1 MRYKVVIADDEKL
14 ILNNLTQIIDWQG
27 LDCEIIGTAENGQ
40 EVMEIIKNQQADLL
54 LTDISM
60 PEMSGIE
67 LLKTLNQ
74 IDHKPLVILI
84 SGYDDFEYAKEAIK
98 NNAFDYIL
106 KPIDYDELEDCV
118 KRALNKIKAQK
129 VTVYEHEKYAIYEL
143 ITSGK
148 VDAQINN
155 KQALYFSV
163 IIKNFKEEIE
173 LIITKIEDFV
183 SKWNAD
189 LFVYKLSD
197 REVIVVVEMAKDF
210 IHQAADITDAFSQ
223 QLLSAGADPCI
234 ISVGKIVEQLSEIK
248 HSVDAAKELLK
259 YENYISGNV
268 LTEERLK
275 KEYKPSQSAADMM
288 EAALDYIRKNFQ
300 TDIGMEQTAEQVG
313 LSVSYFCLLFKQK
326 TGLTFLDYLTNVR
339 IEYACLFL
347 QNTDLKTYEIA
358 EKVGYADQRYFSQ
371 VFKRKM
377 KNTPSE
383 YRKLVKNKEA
393 SPN

>member
-1 MRYKVVIADDEKL
+1 MGYKVVIADDEKL
-14 ILNNLTQIIDWQG
+14 ILKNLAQIIDWHG
-27 LDCEIIGTAENGQ
+27 LDCEIIGTAKNGQ
-40 EVMEIIKNQQADLL
+40 EVMEIIENQPVDLL

-60 PEMSGIE
+60 PEMNGIE
-67 LLKTLNQ
+67 LLKTVNQ
-74 IDHKPLVILI
+74 IDHKPMVILI
-84 SGYDDFEYAKEAIK
+84 SGYDDFEYAKEGIK

-118 KRALNKIKAQK
+118 KRALNKIKEQK
-129 VTVYEHEKYAIYEL
+129 INVYEHEKYAIYKL

-163 IIKNFKEEIE
+163 IVKNYKEDIE
-173 LIITKIEDFV
+173 LIFTKNAVFL
-183 SKWNAD
+183 SKWNAN

-197 REVIVVVEMAKDF
+197 REVVVVVEMAKHF
-210 IHQAADITDAFSQ
+210 INQAVDITDAFSQ
-223 QLLSAGADPCI
+223 QLLHAASDPCI
-234 ISVGKIVEQLSEIK
+234 ISVGKVVEQLFEIK

-288 EAALDYIRKNFQ
+288 EEALDYIRNNFQ
-300 TDIGMEQTAEQVG
+300 TDLGVEQTAEQVG
-313 LSVSYFCLLFKQK
+313 LSVSYFSLLFKQK

-339 IEYACLFL
+339 MEYACLFL

-358 EKVGYADQRYFSQ
+358 EKVGYTDQRYFSQ

-377 KNTPSE
+377 KKTPSE
-383 YRKLVKNKEA
+383 YRKLLKN
-393 SPN
+393 N

>member
-1 MRYKVVIADDEKL
+1 MGYKVVIADDEKL
-14 ILNNLTQIIDWQG
+14 ILKNLAQIIDWQG
-27 LDCEIIGTAENGQ
+27 LDCEIIGTAQNGQ

-74 IDHKPLVILI
+74 IDNKPMVILI
-84 SGYDDFEYAKEAIK
+84 SGYDDFKYAKEGIK

-118 KRALNKIKAQK
+118 KRALNKLKEQK
-129 VTVYEHEKYAIYEL
+129 VSVYEHEKYAIYKL

-155 KQALYFSV
+155 KQALYFSMIV
-163 IIKNFKEEIE
+163 KNYKEDIE
-173 LIITKIEDFV
+173 LIFTKNEEFL
-183 SKWNAD
+183 SKWNPN

-197 REVIVVVEMAKDF
+197 KEVIVAVEMAKHF
-210 IHQAADITDAFSQ
+210 INQAADITDAFSQ
-223 QLLSAGADPCI
+223 QLLHEGSDQCI
-234 ISVGKIVEQLSEIK
+234 ISIGKVVEQLFEIK

-259 YENYISGNV
+259 YENYISSNV

-275 KEYKPSQSAADMM
+275 KEYKTSQSAADMM
-288 EAALDYIRKNFQ
+288 EEALDYIRNNFQ
-300 TDIGMEQTAEQVG
+300 TDLGVEQTAEHVG
-313 LSVSYFCLLFKQK
+313 LSVSYFSLLFKQK
-326 TGLTFLDYLTNVR
+326 TSLTFLDYLTNVR
-339 IEYACLFL
+339 MEYACLFL
-347 QNTDLKTYEIA
+347 QNTNLKTYEIA
-358 EKVGYADQRYFSQ
+358 EKVGYTDQRYFSQ

-377 KNTPSE
+377 KKTPSE
-383 YRKLVKNKEA
+383 YRKLVKNK
-393 SPN
+393 

>member
-1 MRYKVVIADDEKL
+1 MGYKVVIADDEKL
-14 ILNNLTQIIDWQG
+14 ILKNLAQIIDWQG
-27 LDCEIIGTAENGQ
+27 LDCEIIGTAQNGQ
-40 EVMEIIKNQQADLL
+40 EVMEIIENQQADLL

-74 IDHKPLVILI
+74 IDNKPMVILI

-118 KRALNKIKAQK
+118 KRALNKLKEQK
-129 VTVYEHEKYAIYEL
+129 VSVYRHEKNAIYEL

-155 KQALYFSV
+155 KQAFYFSM
-163 IIKNFKEEIE
+163 ILKNYKEDIE
-173 LIITKIEDFV
+173 LILTKSKDFL
-183 SKWNAD
+183 SKWNAN
-189 LFVYKLSD
+189 LFVYTLSD
-197 REVIVVVEMAKDF
+197 REVMVVVEMAKHF
-210 IHQAADITDAFSQ
+210 INQAADITDAFSQ
-223 QLLSAGADPCI
+223 QLFHAGSDQCI
-234 ISVGKIVEQLSEIK
+234 ISVGKVVEQLFEIK

-259 YENYISGNV
+259 YDNYITGNI

-288 EAALDYIRKNFQ
+288 EEALDYIRNNFQ
-300 TDIGMEQTAEQVG
+300 TDLGMEQIAEHVG
-313 LSVSYFCLLFKQK
+313 LSVSYFSLLFKQK

-339 IEYACLFL
+339 MEYACLFL

-358 EKVGYADQRYFSQ
+358 EKVGYTDQRYFSQ

-377 KNTPSE
+377 KKTPSE

-393 SPN
+393 SPY

>member
-1 MRYKVVIADDEKL
+1 MGYKVVIADDEKL
-14 ILNNLTQIIDWQG
+14 ILKNLAQIIDWHG
-27 LDCEIIGTAENGQ
+27 LDCQIIGTAENGQ
-40 EVMEIIKNQQADLL
+40 EVMEIIENQPVDLL

-60 PEMSGIE
+60 PEMNGIE
-67 LLKTLNQ
+67 LLKTVNQ
-74 IDHKPLVILI
+74 IDHKPMVILI
-84 SGYDDFEYAKEAIK
+84 SGYDDFEYAKEGIK

-118 KRALNKIKAQK
+118 KRALNKIKEQK
-129 VTVYEHEKYAIYEL
+129 INVFEHEKYAIYKL

-155 KQALYFSV
+155 KQALYFSLIV
-163 IIKNFKEEIE
+163 KNYKEDIE
-173 LIITKIEDFV
+173 FIFTKNADFL
-183 SKWNAD
+183 SKWNAN

-197 REVIVVVEMAKDF
+197 REVVVVVEMAKHF
-210 IHQAADITDAFSQ
+210 INQAVDITDAFSH
-223 QLLSAGADPCI
+223 QLLHAGSDPCI
-234 ISVGKIVEQLSEIK
+234 ISVGKVVEQLFEIK

-288 EAALDYIRKNFQ
+288 EEALDYIRNNFQ
-300 TDIGMEQTAEQVG
+300 TDLGVEQTAEQVG

-339 IEYACLFL
+339 MEYACLFL

-358 EKVGYADQRYFSQ
+358 EKVGYTDQRYFSQ

-377 KNTPSE
+377 KKTPSE
-383 YRKLVKNKEA
+383 YRKLVKNK
-393 SPN
+393 

>member
-1 MRYKVVIADDEKL
+1 MGYKVVIADDEKL
-14 ILNNLTQIIDWQG
+14 ILKNLAQIIDWQG
-27 LDCEIIGTAENGQ
+27 LDCEIIGTAQNGQ
-40 EVMEIIKNQQADLL
+40 EVMEIIKNQQVDLL

-74 IDHKPLVILI
+74 IDNKPIVILI
-84 SGYDDFEYAKEAIK
+84 SGYDDFEYAKEGIK

-118 KRALNKIKAQK
+118 KRALNKLKEQK
-129 VTVYEHEKYAIYEL
+129 VSVYEREKYAIYEL

-155 KQALYFSV
+155 KQSLYFSMIV
-163 IIKNFKEEIE
+163 KNYKEDIE
-173 LIITKIEDFV
+173 LIFTKNEDFL
-183 SKWNAD
+183 SKWNPN
-189 LFVYKLSD
+189 LFVYKLLD
-197 REVIVVVEMAKDF
+197 KEVMVVVEMAKRF
-210 IHQAADITDAFSQ
+210 INQEGDITDAFSQ
-223 QLLSAGADPCI
+223 QLLHEGSDQCI
-234 ISVGKIVEQLSEIK
+234 ISVGKVVEQLFEIK

-288 EAALDYIRKNFQ
+288 EEALDYIRSNFK
-300 TDIGMEQTAEQVG
+300 TDLGVEKTAEQVG
-313 LSVSYFCLLFKQK
+313 LSVSYFSLLFKQK

-339 IEYACLFL
+339 MEYACLFL

-358 EKVGYADQRYFSQ
+358 EKVGYTDQRYFSQ

-377 KNTPSE
+377 KKTPSE
-383 YRKLVKNKEA
+383 YRKLVKNK
-393 SPN
+393 

>member
-14 ILNNLTQIIDWQG
+14 ILKNLAQIIDWQG
-27 LDCEIIGTAENGQ
+27 LDCEIIGTAETGQ
-40 EVMEIIKNQQADLL
+40 EVMGIIENQQVDLL

-67 LLKTLNQ
+67 LLKTLNKF
-74 IDHKPLVILI
+74 DNKHKPMVILI
-84 SGYDDFEYAKEAIK
+84 SGYDDFEYAKEGIK

-118 KRALNKIKAQK
+118 KRALNKIKGQK
-129 VTVYEHEKYAIYEL
+129 VSVYEHERYVIYDL

-148 VDAQINN
+148 VDVQINN
-155 KQALYFSV
+155 KQALYFTV
-163 IIKNFKEEIE
+163 IIKNYKEDIE
-173 LIITKIEDFV
+173 LIITKMEDFV
-183 SKWNAD
+183 SKWNAN

-197 REVIVVVEMAKDF
+197 REVMVVVEMAKHF
-210 IHQAADITDAFSQ
+210 INQAADITDAFSQ
-223 QLLSAGADPCI
+223 KFLYEGSDQCI
-234 ISVGKIVEQLSEIK
+234 ISVGKVVDQLFEIK
-248 HSVDAAKELLK
+248 HSVDSAKELLK
-259 YENYISGNV
+259 YENFISGNV

-288 EAALDYIRKNFQ
+288 EEALDYIRNNFQ
-300 TDIGMEQTAEQVG
+300 TDLGVEQTAEQVG
-313 LSVSYFCLLFKQK
+313 LSVSYFSLLFKQK

-339 IEYACLFL
+339 MEYACLFL

-358 EKVGYADQRYFSQ
+358 EKVGYTDQRYFSQ

-377 KNTPSE
+377 KKTPSE
-383 YRKLVKNKEA
+383 YRKQVKDK
-393 SPN
+393 

>member
-1 MRYKVVIADDEKL
+1 MGYNVVIADDEKL
-14 ILNNLTQIIDWQG
+14 ILNNLAQIIDWQG
-27 LDCEIIGTAENGQ
+27 LDCEIIGTAQNGQ
-40 EVMEIIKNQQADLL
+40 EVMEIIKNQQVDLL

-74 IDHKPLVILI
+74 IDNKPIVILI
-84 SGYDDFEYAKEAIK
+84 SGYDDFEYAKEGIK

-118 KRALNKIKAQK
+118 KRALNKLKEQK
-129 VTVYEHEKYAIYEL
+129 VSVYEREKYAIYEL

-155 KQALYFSV
+155 KQSLYFSMIV
-163 IIKNFKEEIE
+163 KNYKEDIE
-173 LIITKIEDFV
+173 LIFTKNEDFL
-183 SKWNAD
+183 SKWNPN

-197 REVIVVVEMAKDF
+197 KEVMVVVEMAKRF
-210 IHQAADITDAFSQ
+210 INQEGDITDAFSQ
-223 QLLSAGADPCI
+223 QLLHEGSDQCI
-234 ISVGKIVEQLSEIK
+234 ISVGKVVKQLFEIK
-248 HSVDAAKELLK
+248 RSVDAAKELLK

-275 KEYKPSQSAADMM
+275 KEYKPSQSAADMI
-288 EAALDYIRKNFQ
+288 EDALDYIRNNFQ
-300 TDIGMEQTAEQVG
+300 TDLGVEQTAEQVG
-313 LSVSYFCLLFKQK
+313 LSVSYFSLLFKQK

-339 IEYACLFL
+339 MEYACLFL

-358 EKVGYADQRYFSQ
+358 EKVGYTDQRYFSQ

-377 KNTPSE
+377 KKTPSE
-383 YRKLVKNKEA
+383 YRKLVKNK
-393 SPN
+393 

>member
-1 MRYKVVIADDEKL
+1 MGYKVVIADDEKL
-14 ILNNLTQIIDWQG
+14 ILKNLAQIIDWQG
-27 LDCEIIGTAENGQ
+27 LDCEIIGTAQNGQ

-74 IDHKPLVILI
+74 IDNKPMVILI
-84 SGYDDFEYAKEAIK
+84 SGYDDFEYAKEGIK

-106 KPIDYDELEDCV
+106 KPIDYEELEDCV
-118 KRALNKIKAQK
+118 KRALNKLKEQK
-129 VTVYEHEKYAIYEL
+129 VSVYEHEKYAIYEL

-155 KQALYFSV
+155 KQALYFSMIV
-163 IIKNFKEEIE
+163 KNYKEDIE
-173 LIITKIEDFV
+173 LILTKNEDFL
-183 SKWNAD
+183 SKWNPI

-197 REVIVVVEMAKDF
+197 KEVMVVVEMAKHF
-210 IHQAADITDAFSQ
+210 INQAADIIDAFSQ
-223 QLLSAGADPCI
+223 QLLHEGSDQCI
-234 ISVGKIVEQLSEIK
+234 ISVGKVGDQLFEIK

-259 YENYISGNV
+259 YENYISGNI

-288 EAALDYIRKNFQ
+288 EEALGYIRNNFQ
-300 TDIGMEQTAEQVG
+300 TDLGVEQIAEQVG
-313 LSVSYFCLLFKQK
+313 LSVSYFSLLFKQK

-339 IEYACLFL
+339 MEYACLFL

-358 EKVGYADQRYFSQ
+358 EKVGYTDQRYFSQ
-371 VFKRKM
+371 VFKRKT
-377 KNTPSE
+377 KKTPSE
-383 YRKLVKNKEA
+383 YRKLVKNK
-393 SPN
+393 

>member
-1 MRYKVVIADDEKL
+1 MGYKVVIADDEKL
-14 ILNNLTQIIDWQG
+14 ILKNLAQIIDWQG
-27 LDCEIIGTAENGQ
+27 LDCEIIGTAQNGQ
-40 EVMEIIKNQQADLL
+40 EVMGIIENQQADLL

-74 IDHKPLVILI
+74 IDNKPMVILI

-118 KRALNKIKAQK
+118 KRALNKLKEQK
-129 VTVYEHEKYAIYEL
+129 VSVYRHEKNAIYEL

-155 KQALYFSV
+155 KQAFYFSM
-163 IIKNFKEEIE
+163 ILKNYKEDIE
-173 LIITKIEDFV
+173 LILTKSKDFL
-183 SKWNAD
+183 SKWNAN
-189 LFVYKLSD
+189 LFVYTLSD
-197 REVIVVVEMAKDF
+197 REVMVVVEMAKHF
-210 IHQAADITDAFSQ
+210 INQAVDITDAFSQ
-223 QLLSAGADPCI
+223 QLFHAGSDQCI
-234 ISVGKIVEQLSEIK
+234 ISVGKVVEQLFEIK

-259 YENYISGNV
+259 YDNYITGNI

-288 EAALDYIRKNFQ
+288 EEALDYIRNNFQ
-300 TDIGMEQTAEQVG
+300 TDLGMEQIAEHVG
-313 LSVSYFCLLFKQK
+313 LSVSYFSLLFKQK

-339 IEYACLFL
+339 MEYACLFL

-358 EKVGYADQRYFSQ
+358 EKVGYTDQRYFSQ

-377 KNTPSE
+377 KKTPSE
-383 YRKLVKNKEA
+383 YRKLVKNNEA
-393 SPN
+393 SPY

>member
-1 MRYKVVIADDEKL
+1 MGYKVIIADDEKL
-14 ILNNLTQIIDWQG
+14 ILKNLAQIIDWQR
-27 LDCEIIGTAENGQ
+27 LDCEIIGTAQNGQ
-40 EVMEIIKNQQADLL
+40 EVMAIIENQQVDLL

-74 IDHKPLVILI
+74 ITHKPMVILI
-84 SGYDDFEYAKEAIK
+84 SGYDDFEYAKEGIK

-118 KRALNKIKAQK
+118 KRALNKIKEQK
-129 VTVYEHEKYAIYEL
+129 VSVYEHEKYAIYEL

-148 VDAQINN
+148 VDVQIKN

-163 IIKNFKEEIE
+163 LVKNYKEDIE
-173 LIITKIEDFV
+173 FIFTKNEDFL
-183 SKWNAD
+183 SKWNAN

-197 REVIVVVEMAKDF
+197 REVMVVVEMAKNF
-210 IHQAADITDAFSQ
+210 INQAREITDAFSQ
-223 QLLSAGADPCI
+223 QLLHAGSDQCI
-234 ISVGKIVEQLSEIK
+234 ISVGKVVEQLFEIK
-248 HSVDAAKELLK
+248 HSVDVAKELLK

-288 EAALDYIRKNFQ
+288 EEALNYIRNHFQ
-300 TDIGMEQTAEQVG
+300 NDLGVEQTAEHVG
-313 LSVSYFCLLFKQK
+313 LSVSYFSLLFKQK
-326 TGLTFLDYLTNVR
+326 TGLTFLDYVTNVR
-339 IEYACLFL
+339 MEYACLFL

-358 EKVGYADQRYFSQ
+358 ERVGYSDQRYFSQ
-371 VFKRKM
+371 VFKRKI
-377 KNTPSE
+377 KKTPSE
-383 YRKLVKNKEA
+383 YRKLVKSK
-393 SPN
+393 

>member
-1 MRYKVVIADDEKL
+1 MGYKVVIADDEKL
-14 ILNNLTQIIDWQG
+14 ILKNLAQIIDWQG
-27 LDCEIIGTAENGQ
+27 LDCEIIGTAQNGQ

-74 IDHKPLVILI
+74 INNKPMVILI
-84 SGYDDFEYAKEAIK
+84 SGYDDFEYAKEGIK

-118 KRALNKIKAQK
+118 KRALNKLKEQK
-129 VTVYEHEKYAIYEL
+129 VSVYEHEKYAIYEL

-155 KQALYFSV
+155 KQALYFSMIV
-163 IIKNFKEEIE
+163 KNYKEDIE
-173 LIITKIEDFV
+173 LIFTKNEDFL
-183 SKWNAD
+183 SKWNPN

-197 REVIVVVEMAKDF
+197 KEVMVVVEMAKHF
-210 IHQAADITDAFSQ
+210 INQAADITDAFSQ
-223 QLLSAGADPCI
+223 HLLHEGSDQCI
-234 ISVGKIVEQLSEIK
+234 VSVGKVGDQLFEIK

-275 KEYKPSQSAADMM
+275 KEYKPSRSAADMM
-288 EAALDYIRKNFQ
+288 EEALGFIRNNFQ
-300 TDIGMEQTAEQVG
+300 TDLGVEQTAEQVG
-313 LSVSYFCLLFKQK
+313 LSVSYFSLLFKQK

-339 IEYACLFL
+339 MEYACHFL

-358 EKVGYADQRYFSQ
+358 EKVGYTDQRYFSQ
-371 VFKRKM
+371 VFKRKT
-377 KNTPSE
+377 KKTPSE
-383 YRKLVKNKEA
+383 YRKLVKNK
-393 SPN
+393 

>member
-1 MRYKVVIADDEKL
+1 MGYKVVIADDEKL
-14 ILNNLTQIIDWQG
+14 ILKNLAQIIDWQG

-40 EVMEIIKNQQADLL
+40 EVMEIIENQQADLL

-60 PEMSGIE
+60 PEMNGIE
-67 LLKTLNQ
+67 LLKTVNQ
-74 IDHKPLVILI
+74 IDNKPMVILI
-84 SGYDDFEYAKEAIK
+84 SGYDDFEYAKEGIK

-118 KRALNKIKAQK
+118 KRALNQIKEKK
-129 VTVYEHEKYAIYEL
+129 VNVYEHEKYAIYEL

-163 IIKNFKEEIE
+163 IVKNYKEDIE
-173 LIITKIEDFV
+173 FIFTKIKAFLC
-183 SKWNAD
+183 KWNAN
-189 LFVYKLSD
+189 LFVFKLSD
-197 REVIVVVEMAKDF
+197 REVMVVVEMAKHF
-210 IHQAADITDAFSQ
+210 INQAGEITDAFSQ
-223 QLLSAGADPCI
+223 QLLYAGSDQCI
-234 ISVGKIVEQLSEIK
+234 ISVGKVVEQLFEIK
-248 HSVDAAKELLK
+248 HSVDVAKELLK

-288 EAALDYIRKNFQ
+288 EEALDYIRNHFQ
-300 TDIGMEQTAEQVG
+300 TDLGVEQTAEHVG
-313 LSVSYFCLLFKQK
+313 LSVSYFSLLFKQK
-326 TGLTFLDYLTNVR
+326 TGLTFLDYVTNVR
-339 IEYACLFL
+339 MEYACLFL

-358 EKVGYADQRYFSQ
+358 EKVGYTDQRYFSQ

-377 KNTPSE
+377 KKTPSE
-383 YRKLVKNKEA
+383 FRKLVKNK
-393 SPN
+393 

>member
-1 MRYKVVIADDEKL
+1 MGYKVVIADDEKL
-14 ILNNLTQIIDWQG
+14 ILKNLAQIIDWHG
-27 LDCEIIGTAENGQ
+27 LDCEIIGTAKNGQ
-40 EVMEIIKNQQADLL
+40 EVMEIIENQPVDLL

-60 PEMSGIE
+60 PEMNGIE
-67 LLKTLNQ
+67 LLKTVNQ
-74 IDHKPLVILI
+74 IDHKPMVILI
-84 SGYDDFEYAKEAIK
+84 SGYDDFEYAKEGIK

-118 KRALNKIKAQK
+118 KRALNKIKEQK
-129 VTVYEHEKYAIYEL
+129 INVYEHEKYAIYKL

-163 IIKNFKEEIE
+163 IVKNYKEDIE
-173 LIITKIEDFV
+173 LIFTKNAVFL
-183 SKWNAD
+183 SKWNAN

-197 REVIVVVEMAKDF
+197 REVVVVVEMAKHF
-210 IHQAADITDAFSQ
+210 INQAVDITDAFSQ
-223 QLLSAGADPCI
+223 QLLHAASDPCI
-234 ISVGKIVEQLSEIK
+234 ISVGKVVEQLFEIK

-288 EAALDYIRKNFQ
+288 EEALDYIRNNFQ
-300 TDIGMEQTAEQVG
+300 TDLGVEQTAEQVG
-313 LSVSYFCLLFKQK
+313 LSVSYFSLLFKQK

-339 IEYACLFL
+339 MEYACLFL

-358 EKVGYADQRYFSQ
+358 EKVGYTDQRYFSQ

-377 KNTPSE
+377 KKTPSE
-383 YRKLVKNKEA
+383 YRKLQKTN
-393 SPN
+393 

>member
-1 MRYKVVIADDEKL
+1 MGYNVVIADDEKL
-14 ILNNLTQIIDWQG
+14 ILNNLAQIIDWQG
-27 LDCEIIGTAENGQ
+27 LDCEIIGTAQNGQ
-40 EVMEIIKNQQADLL
+40 EVMEIIKNQQVDLL

-74 IDHKPLVILI
+74 IDNKPIVILI
-84 SGYDDFEYAKEAIK
+84 SGYDDFEYAKEGIK
-98 NNAFDYIL
+98 NNVFDYFL

-118 KRALNKIKAQK
+118 KRALNKLKEQK
-129 VTVYEHEKYAIYEL
+129 VSVYEREKYAIYEL

-155 KQALYFSV
+155 KQSLYFSMIV
-163 IIKNFKEEIE
+163 KNYKEDIE
-173 LIITKIEDFV
+173 LIFTKNEDFL
-183 SKWNAD
+183 SKWNPN
-189 LFVYKLSD
+189 LFVYKLLD
-197 REVIVVVEMAKDF
+197 KEVMVVVEMAKRF
-210 IHQAADITDAFSQ
+210 INQEGDITDAFSQ
-223 QLLSAGADPCI
+223 QLLHEGSDQCI
-234 ISVGKIVEQLSEIK
+234 ISVGKVVKQLFEIK
-248 HSVDAAKELLK
+248 RSVDAAKELLK

-288 EAALDYIRKNFQ
+288 EEALDYIRSNFK
-300 TDIGMEQTAEQVG
+300 TDLGVEKTAEQVG
-313 LSVSYFCLLFKQK
+313 LSVSYFSLLFKQK

-339 IEYACLFL
+339 MEYACLFL

-358 EKVGYADQRYFSQ
+358 EKVGYTDQRYFSQ

-377 KNTPSE
+377 KKTPSE
-383 YRKLVKNKEA
+383 YRKLVKNK
-393 SPN
+393 

>member
-14 ILNNLTQIIDWQG
+14 ILKNLAQIIDWHG

-40 EVMEIIKNQQADLL
+40 EALGIIGNHGADLL

-60 PEMSGIE
+60 PEMSGID

-74 IDHKPLVILI
+74 IDHKPMVILI
-84 SGYDDFEYAKEAIK
+84 SGYDDFEYAKEGIK

-118 KRALNKIKAQK
+118 KRALNKIKEQK
-129 VTVYEHEKYAIYEL
+129 VSMYEHEKYAIYKL

-148 VDAQINN
+148 VDAQIKN

-163 IIKNFKEEIE
+163 IVKNYKEDIE
-173 LIITKIEDFV
+173 LIFTKNAEFL
-183 SKWNAD
+183 SKWNAN

-197 REVIVVVEMAKDF
+197 REGMVVVEMAKHF
-210 IHQAADITDAFSQ
+210 INQATDITDAFSH
-223 QLLSAGADPCI
+223 QLLHAVSDQCI
-234 ISVGKIVEQLSEIK
+234 ISVGKVVEQLYEIK
-248 HSVDAAKELLK
+248 HSLDAAKELLK

-288 EAALDYIRKNFQ
+288 EEALDYIRNNFQ
-300 TDIGMEQTAEQVG
+300 SDLGMEQTAEQVG

-339 IEYACLFL
+339 MEYACLFL

-358 EKVGYADQRYFSQ
+358 EKVGYTDQRYFSQ

-377 KNTPSE
+377 KKTPSE
-383 YRKLVKNKEA
+383 YRKLVKNK
-393 SPN
+393 

>member
-1 MRYKVVIADDEKL
+1 MGYNVVIADDEKL
-14 ILNNLTQIIDWQG
+14 ILNNLAQIIDWQG
-27 LDCEIIGTAENGQ
+27 LDCEIIGTAQNGQ

-74 IDHKPLVILI
+74 IDNKPMVILI
-84 SGYDDFEYAKEAIK
+84 SGYDDFEYAKEGIK
-98 NNAFDYIL
+98 NNVFDYIL

-118 KRALNKIKAQK
+118 KRALNKLREQK
-129 VTVYEHEKYAIYEL
+129 VSVYEREKYAIYEL

-155 KQALYFSV
+155 KQALYFSMIV
-163 IIKNFKEEIE
+163 KNYKEDIE
-173 LIITKIEDFV
+173 LILTKNEDFL
-183 SKWNAD
+183 SKWNPN
-189 LFVYKLSD
+189 LFVYKLLD
-197 REVIVVVEMAKDF
+197 KEVMVVVEMSKRF
-210 IHQAADITDAFSQ
+210 INQEADITVAFSQ
-223 QLLSAGADPCI
+223 QLLHECSNQCI
-234 ISVGKIVEQLSEIK
+234 ISVGKVVEQLFEIK

-288 EAALDYIRKNFQ
+288 EEALDYIRNNFK
-300 TDIGMEQTAEQVG
+300 TDLGVEKTAEQVG
-313 LSVSYFCLLFKQK
+313 LSVSYFSLLFKQK

-339 IEYACLFL
+339 MEYACHFL

-358 EKVGYADQRYFSQ
+358 EKVGYTDQRYFSQ

-377 KNTPSE
+377 KKTPSE
-383 YRKLVKNKEA
+383 YRKLVKNT
-393 SPN
+393 

>member
-1 MRYKVVIADDEKL
+1 MGYNVVIADDEKL
-14 ILNNLTQIIDWQG
+14 ILNNLAQIIDWQG
-27 LDCEIIGTAENGQ
+27 LDCEIIGTAQNGQ
-40 EVMEIIKNQQADLL
+40 EVMEIIKNQQVDLL

-74 IDHKPLVILI
+74 IDNKPIVILI
-84 SGYDDFEYAKEAIK
+84 SGYDDFEYAKEGIK
-98 NNAFDYIL
+98 NNVFDYFL

-118 KRALNKIKAQK
+118 KRALNKLKEQK
-129 VTVYEHEKYAIYEL
+129 VSVYEREKYAIYEL

-155 KQALYFSV
+155 KQSLYFSMIV
-163 IIKNFKEEIE
+163 KNYKEDIE
-173 LIITKIEDFV
+173 LIFTKNEDFL
-183 SKWNAD
+183 SKWNPN
-189 LFVYKLSD
+189 LFVYKLLD
-197 REVIVVVEMAKDF
+197 KEVMVVVEMAKRF
-210 IHQAADITDAFSQ
+210 INQEGDITDAFSQ
-223 QLLSAGADPCI
+223 QLLHEGSDQCI
-234 ISVGKIVEQLSEIK
+234 ISVGKVVEQLFEIK
-248 HSVDAAKELLK
+248 RSVDAAKELLK

-288 EAALDYIRKNFQ
+288 EEALDYIRSNFK
-300 TDIGMEQTAEQVG
+300 TDLGVEKTAEQVG
-313 LSVSYFCLLFKQK
+313 LSVSYFSLLFKQK

-339 IEYACLFL
+339 MEYACLFL

-358 EKVGYADQRYFSQ
+358 EKVGYTDQRYFSQ

-377 KNTPSE
+377 KKTPSE
-383 YRKLVKNKEA
+383 YRKLVKNK
-393 SPN
+393 

>member
-1 MRYKVVIADDEKL
+1 MGYKVVIADDEKL
-14 ILNNLTQIIDWQG
+14 ILKNLAQIIDWQG
-27 LDCEIIGTAENGQ
+27 LDCEIIGTAQNGQ

-67 LLKTLNQ
+67 LLKTINQ
-74 IDHKPLVILI
+74 IDNKPMVILI
-84 SGYDDFEYAKEAIK
+84 SGYDDFEYAKEGIK

-118 KRALNKIKAQK
+118 KRALNKLKEQK
-129 VTVYEHEKYAIYEL
+129 VSVYEREKYAIYEL

-148 VDAQINN
+148 VDAQIKN
-155 KQALYFSV
+155 KQALYFSMIV
-163 IIKNFKEEIE
+163 KNYMEDIE
-173 LIITKIEDFV
+173 LIFTKNEDFL
-183 SKWNAD
+183 SKWNPN
-189 LFVYKLSD
+189 LFVYKLLD
-197 REVIVVVEMAKDF
+197 KEMMVVVEVAKRF
-210 IHQAADITDAFSQ
+210 INQEADITDAFAQ
-223 QLLSAGADPCI
+223 QLLHEGSDQCI
-234 ISVGKIVEQLSEIK
+234 ISVGKVVEQLFEIK

-288 EAALDYIRKNFQ
+288 EAALDYIRSNFK
-300 TDIGMEQTAEQVG
+300 TDLGVEKTAEQVG
-313 LSVSYFCLLFKQK
+313 LSVSYFSLLFKQK

-339 IEYACLFL
+339 MEYACLFL

-358 EKVGYADQRYFSQ
+358 EKVGYTDQRYFSQ

-383 YRKLVKNKEA
+383 YRKLVKNK
-393 SPN
+393 

>member
-1 MRYKVVIADDEKL
+1 MGYKVVIADDEQL
-14 ILNNLTQIIDWQG
+14 ILKNLAQIIDWHG
-27 LDCEIIGTAENGQ
+27 LNCEIIGTAQNGK
-40 EVMEIIKNQQADLL
+40 EVMEIIKNQQTDLL

-74 IDHKPLVILI
+74 TDNMPMVILI

-106 KPIDYDELEDCV
+106 KPIDYEELEDGV
-118 KRALNKIKAQK
+118 KRALNKLKEQK
-129 VTVYEHEKYAIYEL
+129 VSVYRHEKNAIYEL

-148 VDAQINN
+148 VDVQIKN

-163 IIKNFKEEIE
+163 IVKNYKEDIE
-173 LIITKIEDFV
+173 FIFTKNADFL
-183 SKWNAD
+183 SKWNAN
-189 LFVYKLSD
+189 LFVYKLSE
-197 REVIVVVEMAKDF
+197 REVMVVVEMAKHF
-210 IHQAADITDAFSQ
+210 INQTAEITDAFSQ
-223 QLLSAGADPCI
+223 QLLHEGSDQCV
-234 ISVGKIVEQLSEIK
+234 ISVGKVVEQLFEIK

-288 EAALDYIRKNFQ
+288 EEALDYIRDNFQ
-300 TDIGMEQTAEQVG
+300 TDLGMEQIAERAG
-313 LSVSYFCLLFKQK
+313 LSVSYFSLLFKQK

-339 IEYACLFL
+339 MEYACLFL
-347 QNTDLKTYEIA
+347 RNTALKTYEIA
-358 EKVGYADQRYFSQ
+358 EKVGYTDQRYFSQ
-371 VFKRKM
+371 VFKKKM

-383 YRKLVKNKEA
+383 YRKLVKNK
-393 SPN
+393 

>member
-1 MRYKVVIADDEKL
+1 MGYKVVIADDEKL
-14 ILNNLTQIIDWQG
+14 ILKNLAQIIDWQG
-27 LDCEIIGTAENGQ
+27 LDCEIIGTAQNGQ
-40 EVMEIIKNQQADLL
+40 EVLEIIKNQQADLL

-74 IDHKPLVILI
+74 IDHKPMVILI

-118 KRALNKIKAQK
+118 KRALKKLKEQK
-129 VTVYEHEKYAIYEL
+129 VSVYRHEKNAIYEL

-148 VDAQINN
+148 VDVPINN

-163 IIKNFKEEIE
+163 IVKNYKEDIE
-173 LIITKIEDFV
+173 FIFTKNADFL
-183 SKWNAD
+183 SKWNAN

-197 REVIVVVEMAKDF
+197 REVTVVVEMAKHF
-210 IHQAADITDAFSQ
+210 IHQAADITDAFAQ
-223 QLLSAGADPCI
+223 QLLHAGSDPCI
-234 ISVGKIVEQLSEIK
+234 ISVGKVVEQLFEIK

-288 EAALDYIRKNFQ
+288 EEALDYIRDNFQ
-300 TDIGMEQTAEQVG
+300 TDLGMEQIAERAG
-313 LSVSYFCLLFKQK
+313 LSVSYFSLLFKQK

-339 IEYACLFL
+339 MEYACHFL

-358 EKVGYADQRYFSQ
+358 EKVGYTDQRYFSQ
-371 VFKRKM
+371 VFKKKM

-383 YRKLVKNKEA
+383 YRKLVKNK
-393 SPN
+393 

>member
-14 ILNNLTQIIDWQG
+14 ILKNLTQIIDWHG

-40 EVMEIIKNQQADLL
+40 EVMEIIENQQADLL

-67 LLKTLNQ
+67 LIKTLKQ
-74 IDHKPLVILI
+74 MDHKPMVILI
-84 SGYDDFEYAKEAIK
+84 SGYDDFEYAKEGIK

-118 KRALNKIKAQK
+118 KRALNKIREQK
-129 VTVYEHEKYAIYEL
+129 VSVYDHEKYTIYEL

-148 VDAQINN
+148 VDAQIKN

-163 IIKNFKEEIE
+163 IIKNYKEDIE
-173 LIITKIEDFV
+173 FIFTKNADFL
-183 SKWNAD
+183 SKWNTN
-189 LFVYKLSD
+189 LFIYKLSD
-197 REVIVVVEMAKDF
+197 REMMVVVEMAKHF
-210 IHQAADITDAFSQ
+210 INQAADITDAFSQ
-223 QLLSAGADPCI
+223 RILYAGSDQCI
-234 ISVGKIVEQLSEIK
+234 ISVGKVVEQLFEIK

-288 EAALDYIRKNFQ
+288 EEALDYIRNNFQ
-300 TDIGMEQTAEQVG
+300 TDLGVEQTAEQVG
-313 LSVSYFCLLFKQK
+313 LSVSYFSLLFKQK
-326 TGLTFLDYLTNVR
+326 TGLTFLDYVTNVR
-339 IEYACLFL
+339 MEYACLFL

-358 EKVGYADQRYFSQ
+358 EKVGYTDQRYFSQ
-371 VFKRKM
+371 VFKKKM
-377 KNTPSE
+377 KKTPSE
-383 YRKLVKNKEA
+383 YRKLVKNM
-393 SPN
+393 

>member
-1 MRYKVVIADDEKL
+1 MGYNVVIADDEKL
-14 ILNNLTQIIDWQG
+14 ILNNLAQIIDWQG
-27 LDCEIIGTAENGQ
+27 LDCEIIGTAQNGQ

-74 IDHKPLVILI
+74 FDNKPMVILI
-84 SGYDDFEYAKEAIK
+84 SGYDDFEYAKEGIK

-118 KRALNKIKAQK
+118 KRALNKLKERK
-129 VTVYEHEKYAIYEL
+129 VSVYEREKYAIYEL

-148 VDAQINN
+148 LDAQINN
-155 KQALYFSV
+155 KQALYFSMIV
-163 IIKNFKEEIE
+163 KNYKEDIE
-173 LIITKIEDFV
+173 LIYTKNEDFL
-183 SKWNAD
+183 SKWNPN
-189 LFVYKLSD
+189 LFVYKLLD
-197 REVIVVVEMAKDF
+197 KEVTVVVEMAKRF
-210 IHQAADITDAFSQ
+210 INQEADITDAFSQ
-223 QLLSAGADPCI
+223 QLLHEGSDQCI
-234 ISVGKIVEQLSEIK
+234 ISVGKVVEQLVEIK

-275 KEYKPSQSAADMM
+275 KEYKPSQSAAGMM
-288 EAALDYIRKNFQ
+288 EEAVDYIRNNFK
-300 TDIGMEQTAEQVG
+300 TDLGVEKTAEQVG
-313 LSVSYFCLLFKQK
+313 LSVSYFSMLFKQK

-358 EKVGYADQRYFSQ
+358 EKVGYTDQRYFSQ

-377 KNTPSE
+377 KKTPSE
-383 YRKLVKNKEA
+383 YRKLVKNK
-393 SPN
+393 

>member
-1 MRYKVVIADDEKL
+1 MEYKVVIADDEKL
-14 ILNNLTQIIDWQG
+14 ILKNLAQIIDWHG
-27 LDCEIIGTAENGQ
+27 LDCDIIGTAQNGQ
-40 EVMEIIKNQQADLL
+40 EVLEIIKNHQADLL

-74 IDHKPLVILI
+74 IDNKPLVILI
-84 SGYDDFEYAKEAIK
+84 SGYDDFEYAKEGIK

-118 KRALNKIKAQK
+118 KRALNKLKEQK
-129 VTVYEHEKYAIYEL
+129 VSVYRHEKNAIYEL

-148 VDAQINN
+148 VDVQINN

-163 IIKNFKEEIE
+163 IVKNYKEDIE
-173 LIITKIEDFV
+173 FIFTKNADFL
-183 SKWNAD
+183 SKWNAN

-197 REVIVVVEMAKDF
+197 REVMVVVEMAKHF
-210 IHQAADITDAFSQ
+210 INQTAEITDAFSQ
-223 QLLSAGADPCI
+223 QLLHEGSDQCV
-234 ISVGKIVEQLSEIK
+234 ISFGKVVEQLFEIK

-288 EAALDYIRKNFQ
+288 EEALDYIRDNFQ
-300 TDIGMEQTAEQVG
+300 TDLGMEQIAERAG
-313 LSVSYFCLLFKQK
+313 LSVSYFSLLFKQK

-339 IEYACLFL
+339 MEYACLFL

-358 EKVGYADQRYFSQ
+358 EKVGYTDQRYFSQ

-377 KNTPSE
+377 KKTPSE
-383 YRKLVKNKEA
+383 YRKLVKNK
-393 SPN
+393 

>member
-1 MRYKVVIADDEKL
+1 MGYKVVIADDEKL
-14 ILNNLTQIIDWQG
+14 ILKNLAQIIDWHG
-27 LDCEIIGTAENGQ
+27 LDCEIIGTAQNGQ
-40 EVMEIIKNQQADLL
+40 EVLEIIKNQQADLL

-74 IDHKPLVILI
+74 IDNRPMVILI

-118 KRALNKIKAQK
+118 KRALNKLKEQK
-129 VTVYEHEKYAIYEL
+129 VSDYRHEKNAIYEL

-148 VDAQINN
+148 VDVQINN

-163 IIKNFKEEIE
+163 IVKNYKEDIE
-173 LIITKIEDFV
+173 FIFTKNADFL
-183 SKWNAD
+183 SKWNAN
-189 LFVYKLSD
+189 LFVYKLSE
-197 REVIVVVEMAKDF
+197 REVMVVVEMAKHF
-210 IHQAADITDAFSQ
+210 INQTAEIIDAFSQ
-223 QLLSAGADPCI
+223 QLLHEGSDQCI
-234 ISVGKIVEQLSEIK
+234 ISVGKVVKQLFEIK

-288 EAALDYIRKNFQ
+288 EEALDYIRDNFQ
-300 TDIGMEQTAEQVG
+300 TDLGMEQIAERAG
-313 LSVSYFCLLFKQK
+313 LSVSYFSLLFKQK

-339 IEYACLFL
+339 MEYACLFL

-358 EKVGYADQRYFSQ
+358 EKVGYTDQRYFSQ
-371 VFKRKM
+371 VFKKKM

-383 YRKLVKNKEA
+383 YRKLVKNK
-393 SPN
+393 

>member
-1 MRYKVVIADDEKL
+1 MGYKVVIADDEKL
-14 ILNNLTQIIDWQG
+14 ILKNLAQIIDWHG
-27 LDCEIIGTAENGQ
+27 LDCEIIGTAQNGQ
-40 EVMEIIKNQQADLL
+40 EVLEIIKNQQADLL

-74 IDHKPLVILI
+74 IDNKPMVILI

-118 KRALNKIKAQK
+118 KRALNKLKEQK
-129 VTVYEHEKYAIYEL
+129 VSVYRHEKNAIYEL

-148 VDAQINN
+148 VDVQINN

-163 IIKNFKEEIE
+163 IVKNYKEDIE
-173 LIITKIEDFV
+173 FIFTKNADFL
-183 SKWNAD
+183 SKWNAN
-189 LFVYKLSD
+189 LFVYKLSE
-197 REVIVVVEMAKDF
+197 REVMVVVEMAKHF
-210 IHQAADITDAFSQ
+210 INQTAEITDAFSQ
-223 QLLSAGADPCI
+223 QLLHEGSDQCI
-234 ISVGKIVEQLSEIK
+234 ISVGKVVEQLFEIK

-288 EAALDYIRKNFQ
+288 EEALDYIRDNFQ
-300 TDIGMEQTAEQVG
+300 TDLGMEQIAERAG
-313 LSVSYFCLLFKQK
+313 LSVSYFSLLFKQK

-339 IEYACLFL
+339 MEYACLFL
-347 QNTDLKTYEIA
+347 QNTGLKTYEIA
-358 EKVGYADQRYFSQ
+358 EKVGYTDQRYFSQ
-371 VFKRKM
+371 VFKKKM

-383 YRKLVKNKEA
+383 YRKLVKNK
-393 SPN
+393 

>member
-1 MRYKVVIADDEKL
+1 MGYKVVIADDEKL
-14 ILNNLTQIIDWQG
+14 ILKNLAQIIDWQG
-27 LDCEIIGTAENGQ
+27 LDCEIIGTAQNGQ

-74 IDHKPLVILI
+74 IDNKPMVILI
-84 SGYDDFEYAKEAIK
+84 SGYDDFEYAKEGIK

-118 KRALNKIKAQK
+118 KRALNKLKEQK
-129 VTVYEHEKYAIYEL
+129 VSVYEHEKYAIYEL

-155 KQALYFSV
+155 KQALYFSMIV
-163 IIKNFKEEIE
+163 KNYKEDIEIF
-173 LIITKIEDFV
+173 TKNEDFL
-183 SKWNAD
+183 SKWNPN
-189 LFVYKLSD
+189 LFIYKLSD
-197 REVIVVVEMAKDF
+197 KEVMVVVEMAKHF
-210 IHQAADITDAFSQ
+210 INQAADITDAFSQ
-223 QLLSAGADPCI
+223 QLLHEGSDQCI
-234 ISVGKIVEQLSEIK
+234 ISVGKVVEQLFEIK
-248 HSVDAAKELLK
+248 HSVDATKELLK

-288 EAALDYIRKNFQ
+288 EEALDYIRNNFQ
-300 TDIGMEQTAEQVG
+300 TNLGVEQTAEQVG
-313 LSVSYFCLLFKQK
+313 LSVSYFSLLFKQK

-339 IEYACLFL
+339 MEYACLFL

-358 EKVGYADQRYFSQ
+358 EKVGYTDQRYFSQ

-377 KNTPSE
+377 KKTPSE
-383 YRKLVKNKEA
+383 YRKLVKNK
-393 SPN
+393 

>member
-14 ILNNLTQIIDWQG
+14 ILKNLTQIIDWHG

-40 EVMEIIKNQQADLL
+40 EVMEIIENQQADLL

-67 LLKTLNQ
+67 LLKTLKQ
-74 IDHKPLVILI
+74 MDHKPMVILI
-84 SGYDDFEYAKEAIK
+84 SGYDDFEYAKEGIK

-118 KRALNKIKAQK
+118 KRALNKIKEQK
-129 VTVYEHEKYAIYEL
+129 VSVYDHEKYTIYEL

-148 VDAQINN
+148 VDTQIKN

-163 IIKNFKEEIE
+163 IIKNYKEDIKC
-173 LIITKIEDFV
+173 IFTKNADFL
-183 SKWNAD
+183 SKWNTN

-197 REVIVVVEMAKDF
+197 REMIVVVEMANHF
-210 IHQAADITDAFSQ
+210 INQAAEITDAFLQ
-223 QLLSAGADPCI
+223 QLLHAGSEQCI
-234 ISVGKIVEQLSEIK
+234 ISVGKVVEQFFEIK
-248 HSVDAAKELLK
+248 HSVDVARELLK

-288 EAALDYIRKNFQ
+288 EEALNYIRNNFQ
-300 TDIGMEQTAEQVG
+300 TDLGVEQTAEQVG

-326 TGLTFLDYLTNVR
+326 TGLTFLDYVTNVR
-339 IEYACLFL
+339 MEYACHFL

-358 EKVGYADQRYFSQ
+358 EKVGYTDQRYFSQ
-371 VFKRKM
+371 VFKKKM
-377 KNTPSE
+377 KKTPSE
-383 YRKLVKNKEA
+383 YRKLVKNK
-393 SPN
+393 